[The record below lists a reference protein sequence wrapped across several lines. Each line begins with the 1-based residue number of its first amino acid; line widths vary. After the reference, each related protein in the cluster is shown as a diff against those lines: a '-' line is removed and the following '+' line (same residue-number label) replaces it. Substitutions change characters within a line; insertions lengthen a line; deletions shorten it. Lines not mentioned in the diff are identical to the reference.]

1 MISITCIIPVYNV
14 EEYIIDCLQ
23 SIVNQT
29 YTGKVECI
37 LVDDCGTDNSIR
49 IATEFIENYR
59 GSYEFR
65 IIKHEKNRGLSAAR
79 NTGIINAT
87 GEYIY
92 FLDSDDKIT
101 EDCFEQLISP
111 LKEELYD
118 VVVGD
123 FKVYPQKDY
132 HTNLKFSYNTVLRG
146 NQIIGQYG
154 SFNIYMMAWNK
165 LCNRKFILDNGCL
178 FYEGILH
185 EDELWSYKLAVY
197 AKSMY
202 IVKQITYIYNLRAG
216 SIMSS
221 SKMQR
226 RKEDLTIITKE
237 IKKVADSLNLKY
249 NYYSN
254 RCLQNVIFKTIS
266 LSKDESEAYTTYL
279 AIRKTLGIKMFDS
292 LIANKRKLKLQLLDI
307 HWMLPYHFA
316 FMLYK
321 KLHNLKFK

>member
-1 MISITCIIPVYNV
+1 MISLTCIIPVYNV
-14 EEYIIDCLQ
+14 EDYIIDCLQ

-49 IATEFIENYR
+49 FATDFIQNYK
-59 GSYEFR
+59 GGYEFR

-79 NTGIINAT
+79 NTGLKNAK
-87 GEYIY
+87 GEYVY
-92 FLDSDDKIT
+92 FLDSDDQIT
-101 EDCFEQLISP
+101 EDCFEQLTLP
-111 LKEELYD
+111 LHDELYD

-123 FKVYPQKDY
+123 FKVHPQNHY
-132 HTNLKFSYNTVLRG
+132 HTCLNIASSTAFRDH
-146 NQIIGQYG
+146 QIIEQYG

-165 LCNRKFILDNGCL
+165 LCNRRFLLENDCI

-185 EDELWSYKLAVY
+185 EDELWSYKLAAC
-197 AKSMY
+197 AKSIY
-202 IVKQITYIYNLRAG
+202 IVKHTTYIYNLREG

-226 RKEDLTIITKE
+226 RKEDLTTITKE
-237 IKKVADSLNLKY
+237 IKKIADNLGLKY

-254 RCLQNVIFKTIS
+254 RCLQNVIFKAIS
-266 LSKDESEAYTTYL
+266 LSKDEGDAYATYL
-279 AIRKTLGIKMFDS
+279 TIRKNLGIKMFDCV
-292 LIANKRKLKLQLLDI
+292 IANKKRLKSQLFDI
-307 HWMLPYHFA
+307 HWMLPYHIA

-321 KLHNLKFK
+321 NLHNLKFK